1 MLDKIRRGVRAT
13 TCGTQLNYLWRNTHL
28 WWSTASARQRHTR
41 PTRPVQINNTR
52 VMVVADGCKPATY
65 SSLYEA
71 PHLRS
76 QLFEPYGSLDE
87 HPVLSLTKPDEPAAT
102 LTTWKTMSAVGGVR
116 A

>member
-1 MLDKIRRGVRAT
+1 MEHGQCATKAHQTYAARR
-13 TCGTQLNYLWRNTHL
+13 Q
-28 WWSTASARQRHTR
+28 Q
-41 PTRPVQINNTR
+41 VQINNTR

-102 LTTWKTMSAVGGVR
+102 LTTWKTRSAVGGVR